1 MSKRLVE
8 DHPKVR
14 GEGLQVRPISSLCY
28 AFGAALLCREWCV
41 SSGEHTHKAVQVHG
55 VSFSEGFMAP
65 IIVAFVFLQIPWTF
79 SGQVLYTQ
87 SKLNDNNLLTC
98 PKQPEFANPAVAI

>member
-1 MSKRLVE
+1 M
-8 DHPKVR
+8 
-14 GEGLQVRPISSLCY
+14 
-28 AFGAALLCREWCV
+28 
-41 SSGEHTHKAVQVHG
+41 SSGEHTHKAVKVHG
-55 VSFSEGFMAP
+55 VLFSDGFMAP

-98 PKQPEFANPAVAI
+98 PKKTQSANPAVAI

>member
-1 MSKRLVE
+1 MYS
-8 DHPKVR
+8 D
-14 GEGLQVRPISSLCY
+14 
-28 AFGAALLCREWCV
+28 
-41 SSGEHTHKAVQVHG
+41 
-55 VSFSEGFMAP
+55 GFMAP
-65 IIVAFVFLQIPWTF
+65 IIVAFVSLQIPWTF

>member
-1 MSKRLVE
+1 M
-8 DHPKVR
+8 
-14 GEGLQVRPISSLCY
+14 
-28 AFGAALLCREWCV
+28 
-41 SSGEHTHKAVQVHG
+41 SSGEHTHKAVKVHG
-55 VSFSEGFMAP
+55 VLFSDGFMAP

-98 PKQPEFANPAVAI
+98 PKKTQFANPAVAI